1 MEDGFD
7 NLPMAKLMREYSGD
21 VDDLETTSIPTK
33 TNVGLVLD
41 VSELSDEMVVDRGPN
56 RDRGLPR
63 YHLDTLNL
71 DRITTVVTEQQIF
84 LERAASLIAERKNYF
99 KIDPGD
105 TLLPILRGT
114 SSLPQLC
121 AARLALRHRV
131 ELGMKAW
138 RKYITEYQLPVDS
151 KPVLSPLSTV
161 PELYQ
166 PLQDITEPDKKLRYL
181 YQQIPHHKEQL
192 TQKGQRALENTRSWL
207 DILPMP
213 DALKT
218 TFLDNAAQEPA
229 ETEVKEVKKASKGKE
244 REHQAPAK
252 PSAQS
257 SVWMGMETPFKSAN
271 AWFVDPGKSNRPR
284 QPGTS
289 KPPAEPNILLGIATP
304 LAPQTVKGW
313 EGREQPP
320 HMSDQPQLPEV
331 ARKPDR
337 AKSQASVR
345 SEEKRDRSHRR

>member
-1 MEDGFD
+1 MLSSVHVSGEFRASKKPRLTSSQTPTITYTMDSDNHHASPPPTTGHPIEPIVEVEMEAEQISRLGMEDGFD
-7 NLPMAKLMREYSGD
+7 NSPMAKLMREYSGD

-121 AARLALRHRV
+121 GAWLALRRRV
-131 ELGMKAW
+131 ELGTKAW

-151 KPVLSPLSTV
+151 NRSYLHCPQ
-161 PELYQ
+161 YQ
-166 PLQDITEPDKKLRYL
+166 SFISRYKILQN
-181 YQQIPHHKEQL
+181 QIRSFVIYTNKSR
-192 TQKGQRALENTRSWL
+192 TTRNS
-207 DILPMP
+207 
-213 DALKT
+213 
-218 TFLDNAAQEPA
+218 
-229 ETEVKEVKKASKGKE
+229 
-244 REHQAPAK
+244 
-252 PSAQS
+252 
-257 SVWMGMETPFKSAN
+257 
-271 AWFVDPGKSNRPR
+271 
-284 QPGTS
+284 
-289 KPPAEPNILLGIATP
+289 
-304 LAPQTVKGW
+304 
-313 EGREQPP
+313 
-320 HMSDQPQLPEV
+320 
-331 ARKPDR
+331 
-337 AKSQASVR
+337 
-345 SEEKRDRSHRR
+345 